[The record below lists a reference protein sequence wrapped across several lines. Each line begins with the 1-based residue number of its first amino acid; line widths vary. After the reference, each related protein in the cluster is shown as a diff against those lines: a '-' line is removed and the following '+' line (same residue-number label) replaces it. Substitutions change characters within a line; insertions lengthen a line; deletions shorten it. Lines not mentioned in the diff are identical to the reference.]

1 MATHKKDTPASKNK
15 DEQFPLPIYDSKED
29 IYNQEEEIPLED
41 SEKTDQAG
49 IKNQSRGLGSDL
61 DIPGAELDDDNEAI
75 GEEDEENNFYSLGGD
90 NHDDM
95 EEENTD
101 LVDEDE

>member
-1 MATHKKDTPASKNK
+1 MATSKKNKSAEESK
-15 DEQFPLPIYDSKED
+15 DEQFPLPVYDSKED
-29 IYNQEEEIPLED
+29 IYNQEEEVPLEG
-41 SEKTDQAG
+41 SGKTDQAG

-61 DIPGAELDDDNEAI
+61 DIPGAELDDADESI

>member
-1 MATHKKDTPASKNK
+1 MATSKKNKTAAESK
-15 DEQFPLPIYDSKED
+15 DEQYPLPIYDRKED

-41 SEKTDQAG
+41 SGKTDQAG
-49 IKNQSRGLGSDL
+49 MKNQSRGLGSDL
-61 DIPGAELDDDNEAI
+61 DIPGAELDDEDEAI

-101 LVDEDE
+101 LADEE